1 MDLNLAITI
10 LLWDVKVQT
19 IIYFNLLHLYYIL
32 TFFFNYINFYILQ
45 QVVIAWNYN
54 SNYWF
59 ESKSILPSHIQL
71 PPSIKHNQ
79 FLQSNSM
86 HGIHFFSLIFSHFL
100 LPFKWLFKFPTSLIS
115 LLILTLETQMI
126 LYNGGMGSKT
136 FEMADFFF
144 HTLFIDLHMF
154 SPYFFITLFI
164 YLFIF
169 GRETLWGDSLSS

>member
-1 MDLNLAITI
+1 M
-10 LLWDVKVQT
+10 V
-19 IIYFNLLHLYYIL
+19 
-32 TFFFNYINFYILQ
+32 
-45 QVVIAWNYN
+45 
-54 SNYWF
+54 
-59 ESKSILPSHIQL
+59 
-71 PPSIKHNQ
+71 
-79 FLQSNSM
+79 
-86 HGIHFFSLIFSHFL
+86 
-100 LPFKWLFKFPTSLIS
+100 
-115 LLILTLETQMI
+115 